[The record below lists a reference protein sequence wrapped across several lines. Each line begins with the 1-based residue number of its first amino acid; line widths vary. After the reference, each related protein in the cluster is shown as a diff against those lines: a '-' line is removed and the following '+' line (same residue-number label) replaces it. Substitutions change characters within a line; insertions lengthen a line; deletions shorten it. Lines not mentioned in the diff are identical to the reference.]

1 MGGLTLLP
9 RANWKGFLKDAEPTR
24 SAAVCG
30 NEKRLAL
37 PVEDHPLD
45 CGEFAGTIPKGEFGG
60 GTVILCDRGRW
71 KPIGD
76 AHKGFA
82 KAHLELKLNGEKPC
96 GRWHL
101 VRMAVKPREK
111 RQSWLLIKGEDEA
124 ASAADSPNILE
135 ERPELV
141 KTGRLVEQVAGE
153 QPRWSSKTGKID
165 RSAEAKRAS
174 IPVDGSKRKGAKRAA
189 LPALPEPALAALIA
203 KPAFN
208 G

>member
-111 RQSWLLIKGEDEA
+111 RQSWLPIKGEDEA

-135 ERPELV
+135 ERPESV

-153 QPRWSSKTGKID
+153 QPRWSSKTGKIE

-174 IPVDGSKRKGAKRAA
+174 IPVDGSKRKGARGRPCPRCRSRR
-189 LPALPEPALAALIA
+189 LPR
-203 KPAFN
+203 
-208 G
+208 